1 MVFFG
6 MLALSECQVGTR
18 PRMRECA
25 QSAVVRDVP
34 DEQFLQEIPDPMTE
48 WNNGMH
54 DPRIV

>member
-1 MVFFG
+1 
-6 MLALSECQVGTR
+6 
-18 PRMRECA
+18 MRECA